1 MNSYFTNSSLSCHLT
16 GAHEVLPNVALSNS
30 STYDPVVRHFPSTYG
45 AANRMY
51 RAPFY
56 PPQEDVMFGAS
67 RAPYDYGSN
76 AFYSDKDAISGC
88 RQSFAQDFTTSTS
101 LEQCRS
107 ACQDQKSGSIQ
118 IYPWMQRMNS
128 HSGEFTIFFYL
139 KRHSA
144 LKGVFFYNCH
154 YRFVFYCFITL

>member
-16 GAHEVLPNVALSNS
+16 GAHEVLPNVALSNP
-30 STYDPVVRHFPSTYG
+30 STYDPVVRHFPSSYG

-88 RQSFAQDFTTSTS
+88 RQSFAQDFTTSAS

-107 ACQDQKSGSIQ
+107 ACQDPKSSSIQ

-128 HSGEFTIFFYL
+128 HSGEFYKIYYL
-139 KRHSA
+139 KRRS
-144 LKGVFFYNCH
+144 LSCE
-154 YRFVFYCFITL
+154 L